1 MEQTFKLNQMKK
13 ILFALSFILTLSASG
28 LAQSQYYTLSNRI
41 ILSGVVNQD
50 TFLIENVKNIVT
62 LNGEL
67 SLLKVEY
74 NNQDAR
80 NVSTLFDDYNRSRG
94 DIEIIFWNEY
104 AWLED
109 NLKTSQPFV
118 SLTDEI
124 YVSLNGEEIL
134 VPVNIKFTRVRSGQ
148 GFTSFIEITGEFAA
162 DALKFD
168 FPDFDFKENVSFT
181 IQLTAQVR
189 N

>member
-1 MEQTFKLNQMKK
+1 MKK
-13 ILFALSFILTLSASG
+13 TIFILSIILATAVNG

-41 ILSGVVNQD
+41 VLSGVLNQD
-50 TFLIENVKNIVT
+50 TFLIENIKNNVT

-67 SLLKVEY
+67 GLLKVEY

-80 NVSTLFDDYNRSRG
+80 EVSNEFDDYSRSRG
-94 DIEIIFWNEY
+94 DIVIVFWDEY
-104 AWLED
+104 AWLDE

-124 YVSLNGEEIL
+124 HVSLNGEEIV
-134 VPVNIKFTRVRSGQ
+134 VPVDITITRIRSGQ
-148 GFTSFIEITGEFAA
+148 GFTSMIEIKGEFNA
-162 DALKFD
+162 DSLKLD